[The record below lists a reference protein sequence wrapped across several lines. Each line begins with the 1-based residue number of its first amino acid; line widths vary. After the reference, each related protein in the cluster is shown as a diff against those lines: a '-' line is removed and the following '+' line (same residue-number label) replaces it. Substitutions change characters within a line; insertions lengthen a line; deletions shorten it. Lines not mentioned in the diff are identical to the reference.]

1 MNRLFRA
8 VVVAFGCTAMVT
20 GSVDEAIAQTLRL
33 PGTIEAED
41 FDQGAADVA
50 YSDTTAG
57 NTGGAYRSTNVDIET
72 STDTGGGYNLGWV
85 AAGEWLKYTVN
96 VTAAGAYN
104 LEIRV
109 AARGA
114 GGIFHIEIDGV
125 DRTGPITIPETGGW
139 QQWTSVTK
147 PGLNLIAG
155 TQVWRVV
162 MDRAGEFAVGNINF
176 FRVVSATP
184 APGPGPAPNPAPAP
198 SPVPIPAPSEPPAG
212 GDPTAT
218 DIVLYASDVTT
229 SAGNWVR
236 GNYATGAG
244 GLAMQSNDAGWSNAN
259 EALPAP
265 ADFFEARFTPV
276 ANKPYRVWMRL
287 RANADSKFNDSIWL
301 QFSGAVDADGAPLW
315 RIGTLSGMLVNLES
329 CANCG
334 VSGWGWQTGAWWVP
348 QDSIV
353 RFPAASLQM
362 LRVQTREDGVRIDQI
377 ILSPT
382 TYLDSPPGT
391 PINDTNIVP
400 KSAGKPSPPSPPTA
414 PSGPIGPSGPT
425 GAGANARPTTSIT
438 SNPAGAPRQPA
449 TTLAFTAPPDHD
461 SRVTSY
467 SVAIFKVEDS
477 TKAPPVDTGSLGKP
491 SPAPNGEIAVDIS
504 GIVKSLPPGWYYLVV
519 SAHYPTEIVPSS
531 PSTPFPR

>member
-1 MNRLFRA
+1 M
-8 VVVAFGCTAMVT
+8 
-20 GSVDEAIAQTLRL
+20 
-33 PGTIEAED
+33 
-41 FDQGAADVA
+41 
-50 YSDTTAG
+50 
-57 NTGGAYRSTNVDIET
+57 
-72 STDTGGGYNLGWV
+72 
-85 AAGEWLKYTVN
+85 
-96 VTAAGAYN
+96 TAAGAYN

-244 GLAMQSNDAGWSNAN
+244 GQAMQSNDAGWSNAN

-334 VSGWGWQTGAWWVP
+334 VSGWGWQTGAWWMP

-391 PINDTNIVP
+391 PINDTNIVA
-400 KSAGKPSPPSPPTA
+400 KSGGKPSPPSQPSPPTA
-414 PSGPIGPSGPT
+414 PSGPIDRAGLPGRVRMRGPRRRLRAT
-425 GAGANARPTTSIT
+425 RPAHRD
-438 SNPAGAPRQPA
+438 NRQPRS
-449 TTLAFTAPPDHD
+449 L
-461 SRVTSY
+461 SRHLRIT
-467 SVAIFKVEDS
+467 I
-477 TKAPPVDTGSLGKP
+477 
-491 SPAPNGEIAVDIS
+491 
-504 GIVKSLPPGWYYLVV
+504 PG
-519 SAHYPTEIVPSS
+519 
-531 PSTPFPR
+531 